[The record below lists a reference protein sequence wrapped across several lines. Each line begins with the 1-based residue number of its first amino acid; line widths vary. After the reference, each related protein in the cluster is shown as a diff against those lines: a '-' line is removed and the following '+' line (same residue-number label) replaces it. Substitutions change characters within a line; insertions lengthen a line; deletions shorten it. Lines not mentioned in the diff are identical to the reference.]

1 MKYSSLVDRLKIKI
15 SFYLWGAFSTMVIF
29 EKIGRIFATNG
40 RSIKFQYDS

>member
-29 EKIGRIFATNG
+29 EKNEVIIAYKNENIY
-40 RSIKFQYDS
+40 S